1 MDFRH
6 GSVEKWKNV
15 LSAVQGN
22 FTWLGK
28 KCSHW
33 GAKESEPIPLGERL
47 KAISKGNAAPPNRG
61 EGLNSVS
68 HVEP

>member
-1 MDFRH
+1 MARQ
-6 GSVEKWKNV
+6 E
-15 LSAVQGN
+15 
-22 FTWLGK
+22 
-28 KCSHW
+28 CSHW